1 MQFDVETRREG
12 DENIYSEVLAEII
25 LGNSLYD
32 YQIMDR
38 SRHTIAEHLGHE
50 KSHTAKNEKFA
61 KLLTKVLK
69 FHNFFEKKTLFPMLL
84 VFPNSYNFS
93 LFLSTFA
100 PNDSM
105 ETL

>member
-1 MQFDVETRREG
+1 MQFYVETQREG

-25 LGNSLYD
+25 LGNSFYN

-61 KLLTKVLK
+61 KLLTKFK
-69 FHNFFEKKTLFPMLL
+69 SFITFSKKKTLFPMLL
-84 VFPNSYNFS
+84 AFPNSYNFS